1 MSPTPARPPEET
13 ALMGK
18 VGSLSS
24 RVLEGPEWEGKGG
37 KGETESGGVTRA
49 TPAPCLSHSPSVCIK
64 DGYRRKTPALRSK
77 MDSEMREEVK
87 NSLRIKSQR
96 LDPAG
101 PEAEL
106 PLDFSGD

>member
-1 MSPTPARPPEET
+1 MT
-13 ALMGK
+13 L
-18 VGSLSS
+18 
-24 RVLEGPEWEGKGG
+24 
-37 KGETESGGVTRA
+37 A

-87 NSLRIKSQR
+87 DSLRIKSQR